1 MILKEFNFKTI
12 KQIYK
17 QRMKT
22 DFPSNE
28 RIPYFML
35 KKLLKKG
42 ITKFFLYKEDEK
54 IKGYAVCIE
63 SDKIVFLYY
72 FAIFKEYRGNGCG
85 SKFIEELA
93 SFYSEKKAII
103 GEVEN
108 INSAKTEEEK
118 KLRSRRIDFYKRL
131 EFEVLDE
138 IKYNAYGVDYKIIIK
153 RIDDDFEYDLEKIID
168 EILNLYKNI
177 NKKSL
182 RHIDARIII

>member
-93 SFYSEKKAII
+93 EFYEDKKAII
-103 GEVEN
+103 CEVESIETAKNDSEKN
-108 INSAKTEEEK
+108 IRK
-118 KLRSRRIDFYKRL
+118 RRVDFYKRL
-131 EFEVLDE
+131 GFKIVDE
-138 IKYNAYGVDYKIIIK
+138 IKYIAYGVDYKIIIK
-153 RIDDDFEYDLEKIID
+153 KID
-168 EILNLYKNI
+168 ETFSFELQDIINEVLNCYKSI
-177 NKKSL
+177 NKRSI
-182 RHIDARIII
+182 RHIKTEIII